1 MYSYQLVF
9 ESNEYVSFQMFVKAL
24 RDINDA
30 NGSSLKT
37 IEKQIRQTY
46 LVEVR
51 RSMQRK
57 TAKASAYN
65 ISGENL
71 LFTRLRIRDLSSI
84 WPSCEKRKAF
94 IVTQFGPRVRQPGP
108 DSRPSG
114 PLVGPSLLEIS
125 VFFSGVGLKMDFD
138 SSAYFLF

>member
-51 RSMQRK
+51 RRNATQNRDSERVQHFERK
-57 TAKASAYN
+57 
-65 ISGENL
+65 
-71 LFTRLRIRDLSSI
+71 SSL
-84 WPSCEKRKAF
+84 PA
-94 IVTQFGPRVRQPGP
+94 PAH
-108 DSRPSG
+108 
-114 PLVGPSLLEIS
+114 L
-125 VFFSGVGLKMDFD
+125 
-138 SSAYFLF
+138 